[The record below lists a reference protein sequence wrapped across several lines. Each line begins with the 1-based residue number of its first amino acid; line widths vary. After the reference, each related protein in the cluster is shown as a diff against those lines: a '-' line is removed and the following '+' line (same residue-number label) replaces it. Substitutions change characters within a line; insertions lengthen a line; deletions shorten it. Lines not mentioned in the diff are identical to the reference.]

1 MANSAVASD
10 LFSLDYEAKKLG
22 CFTAHK
28 FTVLELVETKIEKK
42 KNRRRTGLWTQLRFN
57 ANANA
62 QR

>member
-42 KNRRRTGLWTQLRFN
+42 KKTDGELDFGHNSDSMPAGC
-57 ANANA
+57 
-62 QR
+62 